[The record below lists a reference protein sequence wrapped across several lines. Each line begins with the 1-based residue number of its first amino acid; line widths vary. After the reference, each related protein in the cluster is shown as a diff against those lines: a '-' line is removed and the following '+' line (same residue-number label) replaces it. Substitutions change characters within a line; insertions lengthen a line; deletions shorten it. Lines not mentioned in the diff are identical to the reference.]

1 MSETKPYL
9 SITEIQ
15 KRMPHRFPF
24 LLIDRVLSFEHGPD
38 PKKYVGRKVV
48 ARKNVTMNE
57 PYFTGHFPNNPVMPG
72 VLQVEAMAQAGAIA
86 CAPEMD
92 NQIDVLIA
100 KISEAKFKKQV
111 TPGDTLEIHAEIIA
125 EKSSILTVSCQAYCD
140 SVLVSQVRVMAKIFK
155 K

>member
-48 ARKNVTMNE
+48 ARKNVTMNTVRR
-57 PYFTGHFPNNPVMPG
+57 FSRGHDG
-72 VLQVEAMAQAGAIA
+72 
-86 CAPEMD
+86 C
-92 NQIDVLIA
+92 
-100 KISEAKFKKQV
+100 
-111 TPGDTLEIHAEIIA
+111 
-125 EKSSILTVSCQAYCD
+125 
-140 SVLVSQVRVMAKIFK
+140 QVRARPSS
-155 K
+155 